1 MTDTPATVRTGG
13 RYIRDPQTGD
23 VVRAD
28 ETLPPPTPVAPEPPA
43 PVKAKKGA

>member
-23 VVRAD
+23 VIRAD
-28 ETLPPPTPVAPEPPA
+28 EALPPPA
-43 PVKAKKGA
+43 PVATEQSAPKAKKGA